1 MDQYLVIPESIVI
14 EAAEACK
21 DDPTNNFMK
30 VWNAGQEYKAAGLTP
45 VYLLDQNYMDLV
57 VIAKELHKKKLN

>member
-1 MDQYLVIPESIVI
+1 MEQYLVIPEYVVV

>member
-1 MDQYLVIPESIVI
+1 MEQYLVIPESVVV

-21 DDPTNNFMK
+21 DDPTNNFIK

-57 VIAKELHKKKLN
+57 VIAKEIYKKKLN

>member
-1 MDQYLVIPESIVI
+1 MEQYLVIPESVVV